1 MNCLC
6 QEFFTEHVWT
16 VVDIIETTESKAM
29 DKKVIIA
36 LFDKTDNE
44 WTACASKTE
53 QRGNDQMVMTWAESG
68 SLFVRILL

>member
-1 MNCLC
+1 
-6 QEFFTEHVWT
+6 
-16 VVDIIETTESKAM
+16 M